1 MSGKNIL
8 IIFLV
13 SVFSLTLNAEII
25 KFSRLNK
32 KKSNFSIKRDIF
44 SAERSIRTNQAG
56 IKRMIQPP
64 KIEEIKKAEEKVENE
79 LRQSVF
85 YEGYI
90 IKNTKSHALL
100 SVNGEFYIV
109 CEQESINDKIKVI
122 KIEKKRVILEIDS
135 ASYEIKL
142 KGDDD
147 E

>member
-64 KIEEIKKAEEKVENE
+64 KI
-79 LRQSVF
+79 SVLEF
-85 YEGYI
+85 GNIVSLASKYPSP
-90 IKNTKSHALL
+90 KS
-100 SVNGEFYIV
+100 SGF
-109 CEQESINDKIKVI
+109 INP
-122 KIEKKRVILEIDS
+122 
-135 ASYEIKL
+135 
-142 KGDDD
+142 
-147 E
+147 